1 MAPGGKKLA
10 DLAQRFFVLSM
21 VGLTLY
27 GGVLLTKK
35 ISYVREYRR
44 TKQLEL
50 EQAVDM
56 TETDKPA
63 VGT

>member
-1 MAPGGKKLA
+1 MALGSKRLA
-10 DLAQRFFVLSM
+10 DLAQRLFVLSM

-35 ISYVREYRR
+35 ISYVREFRR
-44 TKQLEL
+44 MKQLEL

-56 TETDKPA
+56 TEKSEPA